1 MSIRSMFEAV
11 VGELELKK
19 RWRQLKARKQ
29 QLPENHRKAHDAVE
43 RYLMYSAGIAD
54 GAIVTAMAEDL
65 LELFEQAAADG
76 TPVSAIV
83 GDNPVEFAEEF
94 ARNYSE
100 GAWINKE
107 RDRLN
112 EAIQAIRDEQSNKED
127 ES

>member
-100 GAWINKE
+100 GAWIKKE
-107 RDRLN
+107 RARLN
-112 EAIQAIRDEQSNKED
+112 EAIDGLRNEQSNKED

>member
-1 MSIRSMFEAV
+1 MSIRSMFETV

-29 QLPENHRKAHDAVE
+29 QLPENHRKALDAVE

-54 GAIVTAMAEDL
+54 GTILTAMAEDL
-65 LELFEQAAADG
+65 LDLFEQGAADG

-83 GDNPVEFAEEF
+83 GEDPVEFAEEF

-100 GAWINKE
+100 GAWIKKE
-107 RDRLN
+107 RARLTDAI
-112 EAIQAIRDEQSNKED
+112 EAIEKED

>member
-11 VGELELKK
+11 IGELELKR

-29 QLPENHRKAHDAVE
+29 HLPESHRKAHDAVE

-54 GAIVTAMAEDL
+54 GAVLTAMAEDL
-65 LELFEQAAADG
+65 LDLFEQGAADG

-94 ARNYSE
+94 ASNYSE
-100 GAWINKE
+100 GAWIKKERARLTDAIDALRNEQRNKE
-107 RDRLN
+107 
-112 EAIQAIRDEQSNKED
+112 EGS
-127 ES
+127 

>member
-65 LELFEQAAADG
+65 LELFEQGAADG

-83 GDNPVEFAEEF
+83 GDDPVEFAEEF

-100 GAWINKE
+100 GAWIKKE
-107 RDRLN
+107 RARLD
-112 EAIQAIRDEQSNKED
+112 EAIQSITNEQSSEED

>member
-11 VGELELKK
+11 VGELALKK

-29 QLPENHRKAHDAVE
+29 QLPESHRKAHDAVE

-65 LELFEQAAADG
+65 LELFEQSAADG

-83 GDNPVEFAEEF
+83 GNDPVEFAEEF
-94 ARNYSE
+94 AKNYSE

-112 EAIQAIRDEQSNKED
+112 KAIQNIDEEGQP
-127 ES
+127 

>member
-1 MSIRSMFEAV
+1 MSIRSMFEVV

-100 GAWINKE
+100 GAWIKKE
-107 RDRLN
+107 RARLN
-112 EAIQAIRDEQSNKED
+112 EAIEALRNEQSTRED

>member
-1 MSIRSMFEAV
+1 MSIRSMFETV

-29 QLPENHRKAHDAVE
+29 QLPESHRKAHDAVE

-54 GAIVTAMAEDL
+54 GTILTAMAEDL
-65 LELFEQAAADG
+65 LDLFEQGAADG

-94 ARNYSE
+94 ASNYSE
-100 GAWINKE
+100 GAWIKKE
-107 RDRLN
+107 RARLT
-112 EAIQAIRDEQSNKED
+112 EAIEAINKED

>member
-1 MSIRSMFEAV
+1 MSIRSMFETV

-19 RWRQLKARKQ
+19 RWRQLKSRKQ
-29 QLPENHRKAHDAVE
+29 QLPESHRKAHDAVE

-54 GAIVTAMAEDL
+54 GTILTAMAEDL
-65 LELFEQAAADG
+65 LDLFEQGAADG

-94 ARNYSE
+94 ASNYSE
-100 GAWINKE
+100 GAWIKKE
-107 RDRLN
+107 RARLTDAI
-112 EAIQAIRDEQSNKED
+112 EAINKED

>member
-1 MSIRSMFEAV
+1 MFEAV

-65 LELFEQAAADG
+65 LELFEQAAADD

-107 RDRLN
+107 RTRLN
-112 EAIQAIRDEQSNKED
+112 DAIQEVNKED

>member
-100 GAWINKE
+100 GAWIKKE
-107 RDRLN
+107 RARLN
-112 EAIQAIRDEQSNKED
+112 EAIETITNEQSNEED

>member
-1 MSIRSMFEAV
+1 MFEAV

-29 QLPENHRKAHDAVE
+29 QLPESHRKAHDAVE

-54 GAIVTAMAEDL
+54 GAILTAMAEDL

-100 GAWINKE
+100 GAWIKKE
-107 RDRLN
+107 RARLN
-112 EAIQAIRDEQSNKED
+112 EAIQSITNEQSNEED

>member
-1 MSIRSMFEAV
+1 MFEAV

-83 GDNPVEFAEEF
+83 GDDPVEFAEEF

-100 GAWINKE
+100 GAWIKKE
-107 RDRLN
+107 RARLN
-112 EAIQAIRDEQSNKED
+112 EAIEDIKED

>member
-94 ARNYSE
+94 AKNYSE

-112 EAIQAIRDEQSNKED
+112 KAIRDIDTED
-127 ES
+127 E

>member
-29 QLPENHRKAHDAVE
+29 HLPESHRKAHDAVE

-54 GAIVTAMAEDL
+54 GAVVTAMAEDL
-65 LELFEQAAADG
+65 LELFEQSAADG

-83 GDNPVEFAEEF
+83 GDDPVEFAEEF
-94 ARNYSE
+94 AKNYSE

-107 RDRLN
+107 RARLN
-112 EAIQAIRDEQSNKED
+112 KAIQAIDEPNDKKED

>member
-1 MSIRSMFEAV
+1 MSIRSMFETV

-29 QLPENHRKAHDAVE
+29 QLPDNHRKAHDAVE

-65 LELFEQAAADG
+65 LELFEQSAADG

-94 ARNYSE
+94 GRNYAE
-100 GAWINKE
+100 GAWIKKE
-107 RDRLN
+107 RARLN
-112 EAIQAIRDEQSNKED
+112 EAIEAINKEE

>member
-1 MSIRSMFEAV
+1 MFETV

-29 QLPENHRKAHDAVE
+29 QLPESHRKAHDAVE

-54 GAIVTAMAEDL
+54 GTILTAMAEDL
-65 LELFEQAAADG
+65 LDLFEQGAADG

-94 ARNYSE
+94 ASNYSE
-100 GAWINKE
+100 GAWIKKE
-107 RDRLN
+107 RARLT
-112 EAIQAIRDEQSNKED
+112 EAIEAINKED

>member
-100 GAWINKE
+100 GAWIKKE
-107 RDRLN
+107 RARLN
-112 EAIQAIRDEQSNKED
+112 EAIETIRNEQSNEED

>member
-11 VGELELKK
+11 VGELALKK
-19 RWRQLKARKQ
+19 RWRHLKARKQ
-29 QLPENHRKAHDAVE
+29 QLPESHRKAHDAVE
-43 RYLMYSAGIAD
+43 RYLMYSAGISD

-65 LELFEQAAADG
+65 LELFEQGAADG

-83 GDNPVEFAEEF
+83 GDDPVEFAEEF

-107 RDRLN
+107 RARLN
-112 EAIQAIRDEQSNKED
+112 EAIQDIKED

>member
-100 GAWINKE
+100 GAWIKKE
-107 RDRLN
+107 RARLN
-112 EAIQAIRDEQSNKED
+112 EAIQTITNEQSNEED

>member
-1 MSIRSMFEAV
+1 MFEAV

-65 LELFEQAAADG
+65 LELFEQGAADG
-76 TPVSAIV
+76 TPVSTIV
-83 GDNPVEFAEEF
+83 GDDPVEFAEEF

-100 GAWINKE
+100 GAWIKKE
-107 RDRLN
+107 RARLN
-112 EAIQAIRDEQSNKED
+112 EAIETIRNEQSNEED

>member
-100 GAWINKE
+100 GAWIKKE
-107 RDRLN
+107 RARLN
-112 EAIQAIRDEQSNKED
+112 EAIETITNEQSHEED

>member
-19 RWRQLKARKQ
+19 RWRQLKVRKQ

-54 GAIVTAMAEDL
+54 GAILTAMAEDL

-100 GAWINKE
+100 GAWIKKE
-107 RDRLN
+107 RARLN
-112 EAIQAIRDEQSNKED
+112 EAIENINEED